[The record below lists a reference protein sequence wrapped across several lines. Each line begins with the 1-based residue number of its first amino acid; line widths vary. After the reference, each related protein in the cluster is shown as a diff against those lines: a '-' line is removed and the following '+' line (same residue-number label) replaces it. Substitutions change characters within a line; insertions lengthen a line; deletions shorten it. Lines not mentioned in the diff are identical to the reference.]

1 MQLNNFIYIKNSLI
15 YIFIIILPIN
25 LFSSGSPQ
33 IHHYVVALT
42 FIFTFIFYQDFKK
55 IIFENLFIVLFF
67 IYSIFLNSLLLIYNF
82 EFSFIKGILYNSF
95 NLFVFLNFLLFL
107 KINKN
112 SIFHIRNAIIIS
124 TIFQFFILIMF
135 LIVHYSYYDNRYD
148 IDHLDLLA
156 KSKNTLGF
164 ILVFYSYAIYVFY
177 FNRKNLIIDYILK
190 YFLLLIVSIILFYN
204 SSLSSLGSFIILVII
219 SVIIDIYK
227 ILKDKKSFVVYFF
240 LILGM
245 IFIII
250 SFLFGNDLI
259 IELKTLYSR
268 LHNDWLIFL
277 LKDFFSRGYLIGY
290 HIDINLF
297 FGNGDL
303 ENTGDNYKNMVIH
316 SLPIY
321 IFYSYGIIGTGL
333 ILIYTIKSFSNNKLL
348 MSIFF
353 VSFLP
358 YILTHNTM
366 INTLFWICF
375 ALTCFHNKKYN

>member
-1 MQLNNFIYIKNSLI
+1 
-15 YIFIIILPIN
+15 
-25 LFSSGSPQ
+25 
-33 IHHYVVALT
+33 
-42 FIFTFIFYQDFKK
+42 
-55 IIFENLFIVLFF
+55 
-67 IYSIFLNSLLLIYNF
+67 
-82 EFSFIKGILYNSF
+82 
-95 NLFVFLNFLLFL
+95 
-107 KINKN
+107 
-112 SIFHIRNAIIIS
+112 
-124 TIFQFFILIMF
+124 
-135 LIVHYSYYDNRYD
+135 
-148 IDHLDLLA
+148 
-156 KSKNTLGF
+156 
-164 ILVFYSYAIYVFY
+164 
-177 FNRKNLIIDYILK
+177 
-190 YFLLLIVSIILFYN
+190 
-204 SSLSSLGSFIILVII
+204 
-219 SVIIDIYK
+219 
-227 ILKDKKSFVVYFF
+227 
-240 LILGM
+240 M

-268 LHNDWLIFL
+268 LYNDWLIFL